1 MIRKSIFFV
10 LCTAMACMSLAENVP
25 STRFKDTGD
34 GTVSDQVLKIRWIK
48 APHTLAVNHDKVDWN
63 AATVFCE
70 QLSYAGGT
78 GWRLPTATE
87 IQSLVNHAAEF
98 DESIIKRW
106 LGNTKTPFS
115 GPRHSHYWTG
125 TVIPDEKVWSIYLF
139 DGYLYASGK
148 QELRYVWP
156 VRDSE

>member
-1 MIRKSIFFV
+1 MKLKFV
-10 LCTAMACMSLAENVP
+10 LFILCAAAACMTSAKE
-25 STRFKDTGD
+25 SSSSRFTDRGD
-34 GTVSDQVLKIRWIK
+34 GTVFDQVLKIRWIK
-48 APHTLAVNHDKVDWN
+48 APHTLAINHDKVDWN
-63 AATVFCE
+63 AATAFCE
-70 QLSYAGGT
+70 QLSYAGGA
-78 GWRLPTATE
+78 GWRLPTAAE

-106 LGNTKTPFS
+106 VMNTKTPFS

-125 TVIPDEKVWSIYLF
+125 TVTPDDKVWSIYLF

-156 VRDSE
+156 VCDSE